1 MKTWIKRS
9 LIGLAAVATLSIG
22 AAAVAHRHGGWHGPM
37 NDADLGRAKTHLV
50 ERIADR
56 MDLDAGQRQQ
66 LDLLGEQLLV
76 QRKALMAGS
85 EPRAAL
91 QALVAGNSFDRAGA
105 EALLMAKTDAL
116 GAAARLRPKP
126 AARRAGAP
134 AVIAA
139 FGDFYDGLR
148 PEQQTQLREQ
158 LARGRHDGR
167 HEGRRGGRDRD

>member
-1 MKTWIKRS
+1 
-9 LIGLAAVATLSIG
+9 
-22 AAAVAHRHGGWHGPM
+22 M

-116 GAAARLRPKP
+116 
-126 AARRAGAP
+126 RAGAP

>member
-37 NDADLGRAKTHLV
+37 DDADLGRAKTHLV

-116 GAAARLRPKP
+116 
-126 AARRAGAP
+126 RAGAP

>member
-9 LIGLAAVATLSIG
+9 LIGLAAVATLSVG

-37 NDADLGRAKTHLV
+37 NDADLGRAKTQLV
-50 ERIADR
+50 ERVADR

-76 QRKALMAGS
+76 QRKALMAGT

-116 GAAARLRPKP
+116 
-126 AARRAGAP
+126 RAGAP
-134 AVIAA
+134 GVIAA

>member
-9 LIGLAAVATLSIG
+9 LIGLAAVATLSVG

-37 NDADLGRAKTHLV
+37 NDADFGRAKAQLV

-56 MDLDAGQRQQ
+56 MDLDASQRQQ
-66 LDLLGEQLLV
+66 LDLLGEQLLA
-76 QRKALMAGS
+76 QRKALMAGT

-91 QALVAGNSFDRAGA
+91 QALVAGNSFDRSGA

-116 GAAARLRPKP
+116 
-126 AARRAGAP
+126 RAGAP

-158 LARGRHDGR
+158 LARGRHEGR

>member
-105 EALLMAKTDAL
+105 EALLRAKTDAL
-116 GAAARLRPKP
+116 
-126 AARRAGAP
+126 RAGAP

>member
-9 LIGLAAVATLSIG
+9 LIGLAAVATLSVG

-37 NDADLGRAKTHLV
+37 NDADLGRAKTQLV
-50 ERIADR
+50 ERVADR

-76 QRKALMAGS
+76 QRKALMAGT

-116 GAAARLRPKP
+116 
-126 AARRAGAP
+126 RAGAP

-148 PEQQTQLREQ
+148 PEQQTKLREQ

>member
-116 GAAARLRPKP
+116 
-126 AARRAGAP
+126 RAGAP